1 MLNVCNVFIFLG
13 DFKLSLVT
21 LDVISFVCIP
31 YICIVI
37 LQGNDDG
44 DDDITMMTIMLTMM
58 TVMLTMMMTMICL
71 HTFHLHCRT
80 SRERNSR
87 RCHNPYCHCYA
98 AGKLNRGNKLFMT
111 KV

>member
-31 YICIVI
+31 SICIGV

-44 DDDITMMTIMLTMM
+44 DDDDDDDDYDNNDGGDDLSAYLPFVLSYFKGTQFSTL
-58 TVMLTMMMTMICL
+58 
-71 HTFHLHCRT
+71 
-80 SRERNSR
+80 S
-87 RCHNPYCHCYA
+87 
-98 AGKLNRGNKLFMT
+98 
-111 KV
+111 